1 LTEHDI
7 TAVVDAFYMKVRRD
21 PVLGPVFARA
31 IADDAWPAHLAI
43 IQDFWSSVML
53 KTGRYRRNPFSAH
66 VGFEGIGPEL
76 FDRWLALFKETCNE
90 QLAAEPVKE
99 AAQPKPKE
107 DTGRDWEAAVYGRAS
122 HR

>member
-43 IQDFWSSVML
+43 IQVTMKRFGS
-53 KTGRYRRNPFSAH
+53 RRS
-66 VGFEGIGPEL
+66 
-76 FDRWLALFKETCNE
+76 
-90 QLAAEPVKE
+90 
-99 AAQPKPKE
+99 
-107 DTGRDWEAAVYGRAS
+107 
-122 HR
+122 

>member
-43 IQDFWSSVML
+43 IQDFWSSVMP
-53 KTGRYRRNPFSAH
+53 GRRSRPQQA
-66 VGFEGIGPEL
+66 
-76 FDRWLALFKETCNE
+76 E
-90 QLAAEPVKE
+90 QV
-99 AAQPKPKE
+99 
-107 DTGRDWEAAVYGRAS
+107 
-122 HR
+122 